1 MARHIYRLP
10 NQPPCHTKRTTT
22 AITYYISPP
31 QTTHNRY
38 CRHPPIQSRTRTTHN
53 TTQNPGTHKHQRQRP
68 SGRRC
73 QKGRRRLER
82 HPRQPKTHR
91 YNRPTSRT
99 TAILG
104 HVHNNTTHT
113 SHTTGHRPTLRNTTP
128 ILVDHPGR
136 RNAMH
141 AHLHPPLQTT
151 QAKSPHVNTQK
162 PPLHLT
168 IQTPHPQCQSPWSSH
183 RQRRHR
189 SPFTHTQLPQRRHN
203 NPQIHLRPTI

>member
-53 TTQNPGTHKHQRQRP
+53 TTQNPGTHKHQRQRF

-82 HPRQPKTHR
+82 HPRQPKTQR
-91 YNRPTSRT
+91 YDRPTSRT

-104 HVHNNTTHT
+104 HVHQDPSHT
-113 SHTTGHRPTLRNTTP
+113 SHPISHRPPLRDAPPT
-128 ILVDHPGR
+128 LVDHPGKGK
-136 RNAMH
+136 AMH
-141 AHLHPPLQTT
+141 ARLPSPLQTT
-151 QAKSPHVNTQK
+151 QTKSTHGNTQK
-162 PPLHLT
+162 PPPHLA
-168 IQTPHPQCQSPWSSH
+168 IQTPHPQRQSPRGPH

-189 SPFTHTQLPQRRHN
+189 PPLTHTQLPQRRHN
-203 NPQIHLRPTI
+203 HPQIHLRPTI